1 MTECPNSDAASAEEE
16 TTVETTGAAET
27 RKSRFRRRGCAILIL
42 AILVVAGLAA
52 TGVSRWWTG
61 AMAEV
66 QIKAG
71 RVELRYVHQRLT
83 DHAKAHGS
91 YPSVD
96 PGGTNVAD
104 PPLPD
109 RVCVAGY
116 RADNAP
122 PDAILAF
129 FLRPFVNDRHMA
141 IQVDGDISE
150 STLDELMAALMRQ
163 SADAA
168 KDGVT
173 LTLTSPVKWKKP
185 E

>member
-129 FLRPFVNDRHMA
+129 YLSPTIRDWYMA
-141 IQVDGDISE
+141 VHVDGNISDLK
-150 STLDELMAALMRQ
+150 LDELAAALMRQ

-168 KDGVT
+168 KEGVT
-173 LTLTSPVKWKKP
+173 LTLSPPIRWQ
-185 E
+185 